1 MLKLLSLIR
10 KNGIC
15 CIPKGTVVHGG
26 IDVSVPLYVYG
37 TIYGEVK
44 AGALVYL
51 GNTGSIVG
59 NVYAARLVVYG
70 QIQGEIMIS
79 GEAKMM
85 DSANITG
92 NISAS
97 PLVIDKDAR
106 IDGQVNAIHQQ
117 QSAVDNDTTP
127 AQPPRW
133 I

>member
-1 MLKLLSLIR
+1 MLKLISLIR
-10 KNGIC
+10 KHGSC
-15 CIPKGTVVHGG
+15 CIPKGAVVHGG

-44 AGALVYL
+44 ANALVYL

-59 NVYAARLVVYG
+59 NVHAARMIVYG
-70 QIQGEIMIS
+70 QIQGEIIVS

-85 DSANITG
+85 NSANITG
-92 NISAS
+92 NIKAS

-106 IDGQVNAIHQQ
+106 IDGQVNAVHQPAVNDDTN
-117 QSAVDNDTTP
+117 SAP
-127 AQPPRW
+127 PPRW